1 MHILTKASG
10 NSMCII
16 QMWQCVLELY
26 KWELYFL
33 LFVIWIRT
41 CCFALSSFSDWLL
54 LFKNSAQHYQLFSL
68 WFLTIFSCGA
78 LNPWCVPPPWYT
90 RSTLCWDFSYL
101 GLCPIGLNGQS
112 PGCPPHRAVN
122 SLRAGLFPGLPDTA
136 CCILS
141 PQYILIKWASLEIK
155 GGIEECIRTMVNWST
170 YNDGLLVRVANSLL
184 CMFDA
189 SSCGT
194 LQYGYLI

>member
-54 LFKNSAQHYQLFSL
+54 LFKNSAQHYQLFSPVVSYYL
-68 WFLTIFSCGA
+68 LMWGLKPMVRASAMVHTQYPVLRFLLSWPLPHWTKWPEPLVS
-78 LNPWCVPPPWYT
+78 
-90 RSTLCWDFSYL
+90 
-101 GLCPIGLNGQS
+101 S
-112 PGCPPHRAVN
+112 PQGCELPQGRAV
-122 SLRAGLFPGLPDTA
+122 SWPTRH
-136 CCILS
+136 
-141 PQYILIKWASLEIK
+141 
-155 GGIEECIRTMVNWST
+155 
-170 YNDGLLVRVANSLL
+170 SLL
-184 CMFDA
+184 HIK
-189 SSCGT
+189 ST
-194 LQYGYLI
+194 IHIY